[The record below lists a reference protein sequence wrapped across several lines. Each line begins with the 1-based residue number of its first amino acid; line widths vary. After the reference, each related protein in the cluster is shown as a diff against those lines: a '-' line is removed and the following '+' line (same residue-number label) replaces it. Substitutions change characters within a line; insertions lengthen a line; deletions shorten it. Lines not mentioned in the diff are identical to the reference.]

1 MRTKFHDCF
10 IVLALIGGV
19 HPALAQPTLGI
30 APAGNQVLLF
40 WPSNATSYVLQSST
54 NLASTNWVVA
64 TDAAPATYG
73 SHTAVTFSN
82 TSAARFFRLIS
93 VPTLTTDGMALIP
106 AGSFTMGDAR

>member
-1 MRTKFHDCF
+1 MKNKLFALLA
-10 IVLALIGGV
+10 LALIGGV

-54 NLASTNWVVA
+54 NLASTNWVFA

-73 SHTAVTFSN
+73 SQTAVTVTN

-93 VPTLTTDGMALIP
+93 VPTTTTLIP
-106 AGSFTMGDAR
+106 AGSFTMGDTLDG